1 MLITHEYPI
10 MEYDDN
16 KVAKLNPAHFAG
28 EGFSTNKLVI
38 TFFPEVMEKLKEKIK
53 QEKDYV
59 QNNDARS
66 S

>member
-53 QEKDYV
+53 
-59 QNNDARS
+59 
-66 S
+66 